1 MRSLGKQKKAK
12 NKKNEKVQVK
22 KMSEK
27 AMSRVGDR

>member
-1 MRSLGKQKKAK
+1 MEEQKKAK
-12 NKKNEKVQVK
+12 NKKNEKVYVK